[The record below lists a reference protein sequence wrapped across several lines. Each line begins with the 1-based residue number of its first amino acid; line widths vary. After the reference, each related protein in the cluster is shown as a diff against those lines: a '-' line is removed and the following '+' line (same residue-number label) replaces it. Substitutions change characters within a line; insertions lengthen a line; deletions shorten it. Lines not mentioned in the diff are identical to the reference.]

1 MSYIEQQLMG
11 GGISNAGVLMQTS
24 GSVGG
29 KRHVFVG
36 LTGDHSFIYP
46 TIGGYIVNPFKGKAK
61 AYAGDLAE
69 YDPIAST
76 IKILKTYVAAKATAA
91 DDTTISLVRDGY
103 HHRPL
108 IGDIVMVAPS
118 TLTGKGTAVTI
129 TDVKNGTDATAG
141 DVWNV
146 TLSATLGVVAK
157 DTVLVEAVEAGANK
171 GAMVTK
177 PNVFFPSDTDFF
189 YNPNDE
195 DAGSDEYYKA
205 RYTINLPLLGHGVKM
220 YEDIMSPLPA
230 SIKALNKSLWNGWFE
245 I

>member
-1 MSYIEQQLMG
+1 MSYIEQQILG
-11 GGISNAGVLMQTS
+11 GGIGNAGVLMQTS

-36 LTGDHSFIYP
+36 LAGDHSFVYP
-46 TIGGYIVNPFKGKAK
+46 TIGGYISNPFKGMAK

-69 YDPIAST
+69 YDPTEST
-76 IKILKTYVAAKATAA
+76 IKILKTYVAAKAVESG
-91 DDTTISLVRDGY
+91 TTILLVRDGY
-103 HHRPL
+103 HHRPFV
-108 IGDIVMVAPS
+108 GDVVMVAPS
-118 TLTGKGTAVTI
+118 TLTGTGTAVTI
-129 TDVKNGTDATAG
+129 TAVSSETDATAG

-146 TLSATLGVVAK
+146 TLSATLGAVAK
-157 DTVLVEAVEAGANK
+157 DAVLVEAVEAGSGKAQ
-171 GAMVTK
+171 MVTN

-195 DAGSDEYYKA
+195 EAGTDQYNKV

-220 YEDIMSPLPA
+220 YTDKMSPLPA
-230 SIKALNKSLWNGWFE
+230 TIKALNKSLWNGWFE